1 MPVGLGVDIV
11 EIERMRRILDR
22 TPSFARKVFTQGE
35 QDYCNAKANPATH
48 YAARFAA
55 KEAVCKALGTGILT
69 HGITMHDVEVVRD
82 SRGKPAVALHGAAA
96 RVAADQGV
104 VDVPLSLTYTHSVA
118 VANAVAITKE
128 SQAEREKHRDVKAEL
143 AQQFKELRGM
153 LDDLSDETAR
163 AAQGVGAQEGQ
174 DVGVQETQGVG
185 AQEEHGAEPQL
196 TQEAEGPREVREAQV
211 TGLSSP
217 EASHDDVPRGGAP
230 SNPEE
235 RLAKRSTGMHVR
247 EACDDARGASEESGR
262 GRA

>member
-11 EIERMRRILDR
+11 EIDRMRRILDR

-69 HGITMHDVEVVRD
+69 DGITMQDVEVIRD

-96 RVAADQGV
+96 RIAADQGV

-118 VANAVAITKE
+118 VANAVAITKA

-153 LDDLSDETAR
+153 LDDLSGETAS
-163 AAQGVGAQEGQ
+163 AAHKAQEA
-174 DVGVQETQGVG
+174 D
-185 AQEEHGAEPQL
+185 AQEPQKADAQESADASGVEPF
-196 TQEAEGPREVREAQV
+196 PNV
-211 TGLSSP
+211 SSP
-217 EASHDDVPRGGAP
+217 GVSEGAP
-230 SNPEE
+230 GKPKE
-235 RLAKRSTGMHVR
+235 H
-247 EACDDARGASEESGR
+247 EAADAMSALGDDASSIVAQGASEESGR
-262 GRA
+262 GQA